1 MRSIL
6 PGLMLA
12 LIGAAAAAPASAAP
26 PQAIELR
33 ASEVTV
39 RGGGDVIEASGNVR
53 ITDGR
58 SAVRAGRAVYAIRAR
73 RIELSGGVAIAST
86 EGNLGAERALLL
98 LSADRRITSVEAAG
112 GVRLQMRDRVLEAGR
127 VSYTIGAL
135 VASAS
140 GDVRL
145 SFPPDLAASGQQL
158 TLRGSVA
165 RLTGEAKVETRD
177 GFIQGD
183 TMEFS
188 ETERVA
194 YVRGH
199 VRSAFADTRI
209 TADAATLYGQERKAV
224 FRDNVTVTRP
234 GRTMHASLVTVFYT
248 EKRIVAE
255 GETNIRI
262 DEERRA
268 P

>member
-73 RIELSGGVAIAST
+73 RIELSAGVAIDST
-86 EGNLGAERALLL
+86 EGDLRAD
-98 LSADRRITSVEAAG
+98 SADPQEMDEQRPLG
-112 GVRLQMRDRVLEAGR
+112 GVGEPVELKSVLAH
-127 VSYTIGAL
+127 VQ
-135 VASAS
+135 
-140 GDVRL
+140 VRL
-145 SFPPDLAASGQQL
+145 ERHFGH
-158 TLRGSVA
+158 SV
-165 RLTGEAKVETRD
+165 
-177 GFIQGD
+177 
-183 TMEFS
+183 
-188 ETERVA
+188 
-194 YVRGH
+194 
-199 VRSAFADTRI
+199 
-209 TADAATLYGQERKAV
+209 
-224 FRDNVTVTRP
+224 
-234 GRTMHASLVTVFYT
+234 
-248 EKRIVAE
+248 
-255 GETNIRI
+255 
-262 DEERRA
+262 RA

>member
-1 MRSIL
+1 MRPIL

-58 SAVRAGRAVYAIRAR
+58 SSVRAGRAVYAIRSR

-127 VSYTIGAL
+127 VS
-135 VASAS
+135 
-140 GDVRL
+140 
-145 SFPPDLAASGQQL
+145 
-158 TLRGSVA
+158 
-165 RLTGEAKVETRD
+165 
-177 GFIQGD
+177 
-183 TMEFS
+183 
-188 ETERVA
+188 
-194 YVRGH
+194 
-199 VRSAFADTRI
+199 
-209 TADAATLYGQERKAV
+209 
-224 FRDNVTVTRP
+224 
-234 GRTMHASLVTVFYT
+234 
-248 EKRIVAE
+248 
-255 GETNIRI
+255 
-262 DEERRA
+262 
-268 P
+268 